1 MRNITVT
8 FDDGSTHVY
17 QNAPDTVT
25 PEEITARAQKDFGKG
40 VTALDGGKQTKNRVD
55 PSIFPLPVGQ
65 EGFGQAMQETL
76 AEASP
81 GSKRLAA
88 FGSGARNLYEGGKQ
102 MLGMGDPTAIEGM
115 KQIRQAAPVSALAGD
130 VASFVPTA
138 AIPGV
143 NTLKG
148 AAMLGGAYGGLQPAE
163 NLPQRAAAAGMGA
176 AGGVAG
182 QYVGG
187 KIANKASSMLKD
199 ITANKAAERAQNT
212 VVDQTLNEAHRAGY
226 VFPPTAMNKNS
237 FLEGVSGQFKTQQEA
252 AWRNQQI
259 TNNLMRK
266 DLGLKPNE
274 PVTKQAF
281 QKFFKEQ
288 GKAYEDVAKLSNQ
301 AAIELEALK
310 TVRHEA
316 KLHFDHYARTA
327 DPEALLKGQTLRQ
340 TADSLEQSLESHAL
354 NANKPDLVNKLR
366 IARTNM
372 AKGYTYEDAVRFSTG
387 DVNAANIAKDY
398 TSGMRGEGP
407 KLTGNLE
414 RIGKIA
420 EARPESMRMRGF
432 APNPTSALDTMAAT
446 VAAGASGGTPGILAA
461 GVPLL
466 RGPVRNYLLS
476 PSVQNALR
484 PKPSDYAVGVMPP
497 LVEKL
502 LTNQLMQRTFPG
514 MGMGLL
520 SD

>member
-1 MRNITVT
+1 MAKYRITSP
-8 FDDGSTHVY
+8 DGETY
-17 QNAPDTVT
+17 
-25 PEEITARAQKDFGKG
+25 EITAPDGATEQQVMEYAQQQFSKP
-40 VTALDGGKQTKNRVD
+40 AEQRVD

-65 EGFGQAMQETL
+65 AGFGQAMQETL

-81 GSKRLAA
+81 GAKRLAA

-102 MLGMGDPTAIEGM
+102 MLGMGDPQAVQAM
-115 KQIRQAAPVSALAGD
+115 KQIRQSAPATAFAGD

-148 AAMLGGAYGGLQPAE
+148 AAMLGGAYGGLQPTDSMK
-163 NLPQRAAAAGMGA
+163 QRGTNAAFGA

-187 KIANKASSMLKD
+187 KIGQKASSMLAD
-199 ITANKAAERAQNT
+199 RTARKAAERAQNT

-237 FLEGVSGQFKTQQEA
+237 FLEGISGQFKTQQEA
-252 AWRNQQI
+252 AWRNQQV

-288 GKAYEDVAKLSNQ
+288 GKAYDDVARINNQ

-316 KLHFDHYARTA
+316 KLHFDHYSRTA
-327 DPEALLKGQTLRQ
+327 DPEALLKGQALRQ
-340 TADSLEQSLESHAL
+340 TADGLEKSLESHAM
-354 NANKPDLVNKLR
+354 NAGKPELVNNLR
-366 IARTNM
+366 KARTNM

-387 DVNAANIAKDY
+387 DVNAGNIAKDY
-398 TSGMRGEGP
+398 TAGMRGEGP
-407 KLTGNLE
+407 RLTGNLE
-414 RIGKIA
+414 RIGKVA

-432 APNPTSALDTMAAT
+432 SPNPTSALDTMAAT
-446 VAAGASGGTPGILAA
+446 VAAGASGGTPGLLAA

-484 PKPSDYAVGVMPP
+484 PKPSDYAVGLTPQ

-502 LTNQLMQRTFPG
+502 MTNQLMQRTFPG
-514 MGMGLL
+514 MGAGLL
-520 SD
+520 GD